1 MIKKVEF
8 KVGLFIVITF
18 LLIAA
23 GLTYL
28 AYSKGLFAKEYTYT
42 LSSKS
47 GEDLIEGMPILF
59 SGIKI
64 GKVEKLELNEQG
76 IVLIKIKIPERHVK
90 WLRTNST
97 FSLNKPLIGSPRLV
111 VTTENL
117 NTPALSSRDVREIT
131 TINDINETI
140 KKVQPIIEKVD
151 KVVANVERITA
162 NIAKKDSFIEMALGK
177 PESVQSVH
185 ETLGKVRD
193 ILVKTDDQM
202 YGDNGAIPL
211 IRKILKDLLVKLEK
225 INAAVDNVVKISG
238 DAADSTKD
246 LKLLRAEIDATVNS
260 IGNLV
265 NELDKKMPFK
275 KEPEIK
281 LP

>member
-8 KVGLFIVITF
+8 KVGLFIVITS

-28 AYSKGLFAKEYTYT
+28 AYSKGLFAKEFTYI

-76 IVLIKIKIPERHVK
+76 IVMIKIKIPERHVK

-117 NTPALSSRDVREIT
+117 NSPPLSSRDVREIT

-140 KKVQPIIEKVD
+140 KKAQPIIEKVD
-151 KVVANVERITA
+151 KVIANVERITA
-162 NIAKKDSFIEMALGK
+162 NIAKKDSFVEMALGK

-185 ETLGKVRD
+185 ETIGKVRD

-238 DAADSTKD
+238 DTADSTKD